1 MKNLYGDAWERYTI
15 VRPPWSTKDVL
26 KCAVKHWMAAVSES
40 FTRRA
45 EPILKELLE
54 TITHPPGESHSFN
67 YNIKLILSLH
77 FIYSLLFIMF

>member
-1 MKNLYGDAWERYTI
+1 MKNLYGEPWERYTI

-45 EPILKELLE
+45 EPILKELSE
-54 TITHPPGESHSFN
+54 TINHLPGVLLN
-67 YNIKLILSLH
+67 YSQL
-77 FIYSLLFIMF
+77 